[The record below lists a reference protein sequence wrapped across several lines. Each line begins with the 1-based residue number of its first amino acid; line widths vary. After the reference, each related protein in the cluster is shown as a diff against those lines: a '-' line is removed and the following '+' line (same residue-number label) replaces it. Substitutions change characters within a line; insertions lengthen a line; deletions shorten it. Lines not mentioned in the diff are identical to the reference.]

1 MFVTFFNKIIS
12 VILVPIFM
20 CQISPVFLIKKL
32 VNKPKEMI
40 QISDQFDEHVNFTAH
55 RGTWSIAPENTLPAY
70 EKAVELG
77 YYSAECDIRLTSDN
91 VWVLSHGSDINKRFW
106 QIGNVEETDFE
117 TIRTYTY
124 KNGPNFWEYKDM
136 QIPTLDEYLDV
147 FVGSSTRPQIE
158 IKTEN
163 YDLLYTVVDAIK
175 AKGLEK
181 SAIIIS
187 FDLKQLQVIR
197 ELDKDVEL
205 WYLVDY
211 ISDKEIEDA
220 KSING
225 WLSANFEKND
235 ENSIKN
241 VIASGVGVS
250 FWTVNTPED
259 AKMLYDLGVRYI
271 ETDILF

>member
-1 MFVTFFNKIIS
+1 MFTTFLNKIIS

-20 CQISPVFLIKKL
+20 SPVSPVLWVKKL
-32 VNKPKEMI
+32 VDKPKEMI
-40 QISDQFDEHVNFTAH
+40 QVSDQFEEHVNFTAH

-91 VWVLSHGSDINKRFW
+91 VWVLSHNEDLNRRFW
-106 QIGNVEETDFE
+106 EIGDVGKTDFE

-124 KNGPNFWEYKDM
+124 KNGPNFWKYKDM
-136 QIPTLDEYLDV
+136 RIPTLDEFLDV

-158 IKTEN
+158 IKSNN
-163 YDLLYTVVDAIK
+163 YDLLYTVIDAVK

-187 FDLKQLQVIR
+187 FDLKQLEVIR
-197 ELDKDVEL
+197 ELDKDIEL
-205 WYLVDY
+205 WYLCD
-211 ISDKEIEDA
+211 EITQTEIDA
-220 KSING
+220 ANSIDG
-225 WLSANFEKND
+225 WLSANFEKNT
-235 ENSIKN
+235 EESIRNAVNS
-241 VIASGVGVS
+241 GTGVS
-250 FWTVNTPED
+250 FWTVNKPED